1 MYFVRLWAFLSLHD
15 FEFDVVAFLQA
26 FVPFAIDR
34 AVVDEDV
41 RTIIAPD
48 ESEALRIIEPFHLA
62 SGHFLFLRASR
73 LDADREARLMSD
85 FSCGRL
91 DKVVV
96 STLPPLVL
104 AARGRFLDTSIFS
117 RNAGFVN

>member
-1 MYFVRLWAFLSLHD
+1 MHFVRLRAFLSLHD
-15 FEFDVVAFLQA
+15 FKFDVVAFLQA

-34 AVVDEDV
+34 AVVDEDI

-62 SGHFLFLRASR
+62 SGHFLFLRTSR
-73 LDADREARLMSD
+73 SDADRDARLMSD

-91 DKVVV
+91 NKVAGLI
-96 STLPPLVL
+96 LPPLLL
-104 AARGRFLDTSIFS
+104 AARGCLLDTSIFS